1 MALTPV
7 SPPSNPRPP
16 FYPTASESF
25 AAVLLDSKRVLL
37 VDRFNAR
44 ALLLIAMAT
53 FEVSVDIEKTKKVRR
68 RLPIL

>member
-1 MALTPV
+1 M
-7 SPPSNPRPP
+7 
-16 FYPTASESF
+16 
-25 AAVLLDSKRVLL
+25 LLDSKRVLL